1 MSIPPDINS
10 IFDIN
15 ENVDEL
21 GKEIDMDISD
31 DDIDFILDAT
41 DGVGHVWEGV
51 EDDDNTMSE
60 GSNEA
65 KRMKTYHIPVEEY
78 EKWIKNLERAGLS
91 YVRHDRQRKLGGN
104 RKLYQWNERWYCHR
118 YGTYKSIA
126 GKNPNKKSRLAQKET
141 KKCGCKSYIHVK
153 LPFYSSTVILHH
165 HYKHNNHYPGRLS
178 DLYTLPLSENIR
190 HFIQQRVLE
199 GLDSISI
206 QRLLRFRAVELQ
218 DRVLKEC
225 NDSNSNIQTCNI
237 QKLRDALITRDDIY
251 TIVHKTMKTLA
262 YIDENVMIS
271 LAKWKEKLII
281 AGGNCLFKRNDM
293 SDEIGFIF
301 AFQTKEQKE
310 LTNSSRVLCL
320 DGTHGL
326 NGYGYQLFSLLMRH
340 PATGHGYPIAFLI
353 SEFKRTITL
362 KEWLNFLKQEHEE
375 WCPDIFMVD
384 DAGEE
389 IKAVKECFPDSSVF
403 LCHFHVLRSWR
414 RKLGHKHGSN
424 IEPHKEIIWNDLWQ
438 LLKTEGWSDAE
449 AQEQIVCTINKWR
462 EMGIETVRKFAD
474 YFERWWMPQYEMWMT
489 CARGIAREKMD
500 TNNLIEAFHHKL
512 KYTYMRGRP
521 SRRLDGEVYL
531 LVEIVLRDINFDNFL
546 SELKIGRMNPRQR
559 QQRIREIVGTK
570 FINEKDVYKLQQN
583 VWIVRSMT
591 NDDVEYSVRRRDS
604 SDDELDVSLYVC
616 TCRDF
621 KTRQLPCKHIFAV
634 LSQVRTYEN
643 NTDNMEAQ
651 PLSIVESPI
660 SPNIINTNNDKNGEI
675 LKLQEVLSSITTEWR
690 DKSVE
695 DIRSLRTTLTQAIQM
710 ERARIARIDIVPA
723 NNNEVISSQTA
734 TNIKFRKQI
743 LF

>member
-1 MSIPPDINS
+1 
-10 IFDIN
+10 
-15 ENVDEL
+15 
-21 GKEIDMDISD
+21 
-31 DDIDFILDAT
+31 
-41 DGVGHVWEGV
+41 
-51 EDDDNTMSE
+51 
-60 GSNEA
+60 
-65 KRMKTYHIPVEEY
+65 
-78 EKWIKNLERAGLS
+78 
-91 YVRHDRQRKLGGN
+91 
-104 RKLYQWNERWYCHR
+104 
-118 YGTYKSIA
+118 
-126 GKNPNKKSRLAQKET
+126 
-141 KKCGCKSYIHVK
+141 
-153 LPFYSSTVILHH
+153 
-165 HYKHNNHYPGRLS
+165 
-178 DLYTLPLSENIR
+178 
-190 HFIQQRVLE
+190 
-199 GLDSISI
+199 
-206 QRLLRFRAVELQ
+206 
-218 DRVLKEC
+218 
-225 NDSNSNIQTCNI
+225 
-237 QKLRDALITRDDIY
+237 
-251 TIVHKTMKTLA
+251 
-262 YIDENVMIS
+262 
-271 LAKWKEKLII
+271 
-281 AGGNCLFKRNDM
+281 
-293 SDEIGFIF
+293 
-301 AFQTKEQKE
+301 
-310 LTNSSRVLCL
+310 
-320 DGTHGL
+320 
-326 NGYGYQLFSLLMRH
+326 
-340 PATGHGYPIAFLI
+340 
-353 SEFKRTITL
+353 
-362 KEWLNFLKQEHEE
+362 
-375 WCPDIFMVD
+375 
-384 DAGEE
+384 
-389 IKAVKECFPDSSVF
+389 
-403 LCHFHVLRSWR
+403 
-414 RKLGHKHGSN
+414 
-424 IEPHKEIIWNDLWQ
+424 
-438 LLKTEGWSDAE
+438 
-449 AQEQIVCTINKWR
+449 
-462 EMGIETVRKFAD
+462 
-474 YFERWWMPQYEMWMT
+474 MWMT

-546 SELKIGRMNPRQR
+546 SKLKIGRMNPRQR

-570 FINEKDVYKLQQN
+570 FINEKDIYKLQQN